1 MHDHEWKFHKIWNE
15 EYKKNVDILR
25 GRKMNFTPDVRTN
38 QKQKKTNLSMSLLKK

>member
-1 MHDHEWKFHKIWNE
+1 MEVHKIWNE

-38 QKQKKTNLSMSLLKK
+38 QKQKTEPISV